1 MVSWLIHPQLPLGLE
16 PGERLNFDTFV
27 AGDNTLAAG
36 ITRQC
41 AVGEGEQQ
49 IYLWSKP
56 GLGKSH
62 LLQASCNIAAK
73 NQRTVCYL
81 TSQHML
87 QQPVEMFDGLEQLN
101 LICLDELER
110 WVNTASWQEALFNL
124 INRVRDAGNSLIM
137 ASTTAPESSDIA
149 LADLRSRLGW
159 GPVFQLRSLSDADK
173 YQAMKIRA
181 RLSGLDLPQNVADY
195 LLRRYPRDLTDL
207 FERLS
212 VLDKAAMSM
221 QRPLTIPLIKTVFPE
236 T

>member
-1 MVSWLIHPQLPLGLE
+1 MVSSLIHPQLPLGLE

-27 AGDNTLAAG
+27 AGDNALAAG

-41 AVGEGEQQ
+41 ALGEGEQQ
-49 IYLWSKP
+49 MYLWSKS

-110 WVNTASWQEALFNL
+110 WLSTPSWQQALFNL

-137 ASTTAPESSDIA
+137 ASTTAPDASDIA

-159 GPVFQLRSLSDADK
+159 GPVFQLQSLSDADK

-181 RLSGLDLPQNVADY
+181 RQSGLDLPQNVADY
-195 LLRRYPRDLTDL
+195 LLRRYPRNLTDL

-236 T
+236 R